1 MYMSVEFTKCSQYVV
16 HMCVGDDNGIA
27 FKTARY
33 PFHSFWT
40 NTWQEDRTRTR
51 RMAATSL
58 PSLLLLLTT
67 AQLLSGG
74 GQAAYLQ
81 EPENPGTLQQDSPA
95 GGVQYYEP
103 FRSYPLEEG
112 KAEYQLFENPN
123 RYQPQDEL
131 ESPTTAQVE
140 SFLSAAEE
148 IAAVS
153 SDTCVD
159 EYKAQL
165 KKLEDMKKSC
175 NSAGF
180 HDCCQV

>member
-1 MYMSVEFTKCSQYVV
+1 
-16 HMCVGDDNGIA
+16 
-27 FKTARY
+27 
-33 PFHSFWT
+33 
-40 NTWQEDRTRTR
+40 
-51 RMAATSL
+51 MAATSL

-103 FRSYPLEEG
+103 FRSYPLKEG
-112 KAEYQLFENPN
+112 KAEYQLFQNHNYQLQDGLGSPN
-123 RYQPQDEL
+123 
-131 ESPTTAQVE
+131 TAQIE

-153 SDTCVD
+153 SDTCAD
-159 EYKAQL
+159 DYKAQL
-165 KKLEDMKKSC
+165 KKLEGMKKSC

>member
-1 MYMSVEFTKCSQYVV
+1 
-16 HMCVGDDNGIA
+16 
-27 FKTARY
+27 
-33 PFHSFWT
+33 
-40 NTWQEDRTRTR
+40 
-51 RMAATSL
+51 MAATSL

-81 EPENPGTLQQDSPA
+81 EPENPGTFQQDSPA

-131 ESPTTAQVE
+131 ESPTTVQVE
-140 SFLSAAEE
+140 SFLSEAEE

-153 SDTCVD
+153 SDTCAD
-159 EYKAQL
+159 DYKAQL

>member
-1 MYMSVEFTKCSQYVV
+1 
-16 HMCVGDDNGIA
+16 
-27 FKTARY
+27 
-33 PFHSFWT
+33 
-40 NTWQEDRTRTR
+40 
-51 RMAATSL
+51 MAATSL

-81 EPENPGTLQQDSPA
+81 EPENPGTFQQDSPA

-103 FRSYPLEEG
+103 FRSYPLKEG
-112 KAEYQLFENPN
+112 KAEYQLFETHN

-131 ESPTTAQVE
+131 GSPNTAQTV
-140 SFLSAAEE
+140 SLLSEAE
-148 IAAVS
+148 IAAAGFE
-153 SDTCVD
+153 TCAD
-159 EYKAQL
+159 EYKVQ
-165 KKLEDMKKSC
+165 KKLMDMKKHLEIVKEAC

>member
-1 MYMSVEFTKCSQYVV
+1 M
-16 HMCVGDDNGIA
+16 GDDIELL
-27 FKTARY
+27 FQTAQY
-33 PFHSFWT
+33 FLCSLWT
-40 NTWQEDRTRTR
+40 NSSQEDRTRTR

-81 EPENPGTLQQDSPA
+81 EPENPRIFQQDSPA

-103 FRSYPLEEG
+103 FRSYPLKEDE
-112 KAEYQLFENPN
+112 AEHQVFEN

-131 ESPTTAQVE
+131 GSPTTAQVE
-140 SFLSAAEE
+140 SFRSEAEE

-153 SDTCVD
+153 SDTCAD
-159 EYKAQL
+159 DYKAQL